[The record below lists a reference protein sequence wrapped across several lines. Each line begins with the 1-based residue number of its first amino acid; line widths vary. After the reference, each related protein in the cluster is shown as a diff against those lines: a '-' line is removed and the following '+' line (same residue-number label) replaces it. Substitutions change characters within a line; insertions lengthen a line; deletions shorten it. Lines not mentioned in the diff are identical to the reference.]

1 MTVIAV
7 LGVGPGLGLSIARRW
22 AAEGYTVAMVS
33 RSPTRHD
40 AYLGAL
46 PPGGHRAYPADVTD
60 PVALGRVLTRIRRDL
75 GSIDAVYFGPA
86 AAGRQGIVPL
96 AEAGAEALREPIE
109 LLLMPLPTVVA
120 AVLPEMLGRGAGTI
134 LIPTGL
140 SGRRVLP
147 RLGNLAPA
155 SGALRMYALTLAASL
170 AGRGVH
176 VGALT
181 IGGLIAGGD
190 IHRMISGGDPGRP
203 TLDPD
208 EIAAAAWKMA
218 TDRST
223 TELVFD
229 LMPDAA

>member
-33 RSPTRHD
+33 RSPARHD
-40 AYLGAL
+40 TYLGAL

-109 LLLMPLPTVVA
+109 LLLMPLLDRT
-120 AVLPEMLGRGAGTI
+120 RCR
-134 LIPTGL
+134 
-140 SGRRVLP
+140 SGRSGP
-147 RLGNLAPA
+147 R
-155 SGALRMYALTLAASL
+155 
-170 AGRGVH
+170 
-176 VGALT
+176 
-181 IGGLIAGGD
+181 
-190 IHRMISGGDPGRP
+190 GDPGVDRQP
-203 TLDPD
+203 
-208 EIAAAAWKMA
+208 AWR
-218 TDRST
+218 RSSR
-223 TELVFD
+223 
-229 LMPDAA
+229 